1 MIPISISHYYTRNPL
16 IINKIQNKKYVIK
29 KRMLYS
35 IVPNEKKVIKQSIII
50 LHKRIRNEKG

>member
-1 MIPISISHYYTRNPL
+1 MIPISISHYCTRNPL
-16 IINKIQNKKYVIK
+16 IVSEIKYTIE

-50 LHKRIRNEKG
+50 LHKRFRNEKG